1 MTEHL
6 LPSNA
11 TAEEI
16 ALSLT
21 VSRDLE
27 PERIKTLCQPY
38 ECPIEN
44 LPWLAWAFHVNEWD
58 DNWTEH
64 VKRTV
69 VAESIELHL
78 RKGTVWSVER
88 ALSSIGYP
96 TELDDDTGTAY
107 IFDIGVSLREGANVA
122 DVYTKALAA
131 AQKHK
136 NTRSHIGNVLLGSKS
151 ELSVHGGAA
160 CVSGLRTE
168 IQPWSVEGE
177 TNHASFRAGA
187 VAEQHIYVAI
197 ASAAA

>member
-11 TAEEI
+11 TPEEI

-27 PERIKTLCQPY
+27 PERIKTLWRPF

-44 LPWLAWAFHVNEWD
+44 LPWLAWAFHVDEWD
-58 DNWTEH
+58 DNWTEI

-78 RKGTVWSVER
+78 RKGTIWAVER
-88 ALSSIGYP
+88 ALSNIGYS

-107 IFDIGVSLREGANVA
+107 IFDIGVSLHEGANVA
-122 DVYTKALAA
+122 DVYTKAVTA
-131 AQKHK
+131 AQK
-136 NTRSHIGNVLLGSKS
+136 
-151 ELSVHGGAA
+151 
-160 CVSGLRTE
+160 
-168 IQPWSVEGE
+168 
-177 TNHASFRAGA
+177 
-187 VAEQHIYVAI
+187 
-197 ASAAA
+197 